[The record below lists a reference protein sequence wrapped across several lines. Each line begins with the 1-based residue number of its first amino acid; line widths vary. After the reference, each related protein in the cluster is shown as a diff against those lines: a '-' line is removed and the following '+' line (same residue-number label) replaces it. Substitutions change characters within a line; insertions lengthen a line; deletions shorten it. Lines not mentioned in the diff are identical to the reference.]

1 MEGASPRGGSAL
13 SPAAVGGRR
22 LKTGKKLRLVK
33 KNTVR
38 KILAVKGLRMRG
50 GADAGT
56 AENEVVK
63 EDGTTAKAA
72 SVLPGLAGGR
82 RRRKTAGRRKGRRSS
97 RRGLF
102 GKLF

>member
-1 MEGASPRGGSAL
+1 MEGATPRGGSAL

-22 LKTGKKLRLVK
+22 RKTGKKLRLVK
-33 KNTVR
+33 KSTVR
-38 KILAVKGLRMRG
+38 KVLAREGLRMRG
-50 GADAGT
+50 GADA
-56 AENEVVK
+56 AAPVPDDKVVK
-63 EDGTTAKAA
+63 EDG
-72 SVLPGLAGGR
+72 GLAPAAAPAGG

>member
-33 KNTVR
+33 KSTVR
-38 KILAVKGLRMRG
+38 KVLAKEGFRMRG
-50 GADAGT
+50 GADA
-56 AENEVVK
+56 AAPVPDDKVVK
-63 EDGTTAKAA
+63 EDGGLAPAA
-72 SVLPGLAGGR
+72 APAGGR